1 MPSRRLMLSVPCC
14 RADPN
19 GFSLIEVLI
28 ALMVL
33 AVASVGLIGAT
44 EAYIDTVDAS
54 EKRAQAQWVAE
65 NKVVELTISGEQPK
79 ANELV
84 EAMGRTWQV
93 RVTTRKSP
101 DPALL
106 AHEMYVSEPNSGS
119 PIIAMDFFTAAGAV
133 R

>member
-1 MPSRRLMLSVPCC
+1 MLSVPSS

-44 EAYIDTVDAS
+44 EAYVDTVGAS

-65 NKVVELTISGEQPK
+65 NKIVELTVSGQPPK
-79 ANELV
+79 ASELI
-84 EAMGRTWQV
+84 EAMGGTWQV
-93 RVTTRKSP
+93 TVATRQSP

-106 AHEMYVSEPNSGS
+106 AHELYVSEPGSES
-119 PIIAMDFFTAAGAV
+119 PIFAIDFFTASGAV

>member
-1 MPSRRLMLSVPCC
+1 MLSLPCS

-65 NKVVELTISGEQPK
+65 NKIVELMVSGQQPK
-79 ANELV
+79 GSELV
-84 EAMGRTWQV
+84 EAMGRTWEV
-93 RVTTRKSP
+93 RVATRKSP

-106 AHEMYVSEPNSGS
+106 AHELYVSEPNSQS
-119 PIIAMDFFTAAGAV
+119 PLIAMDFFTASGAV